1 MAVALIVGDFQAGI
15 TRAHAFARELVPTVA
30 ALVARAREEGALIV
44 FIRTSLRANGLDV
57 APGNS
62 VIAALAQ
69 PDYHEGQP
77 GTDLDPGL
85 GATDADAVVVKHRAS
100 AFTGTDLDL
109 ILRSQGVTSVV
120 VAGVATS
127 AMVAATVYEALDRD
141 YRVAV
146 VRDGCA
152 DPDPQ
157 VHGFFVDTVFPSR
170 GVDVVTADGWTAGLS
185 RERRRSG
192 AVQA

>member
-1 MAVALIVGDFQAGI
+1 MAIALIVGDFQAGI
-15 TRAHAFARELVPTVA
+15 TRAHAFARELVPTIA

-44 FIRTSLRANGLDV
+44 FIRTSLRPNGLDV
-57 APGNS
+57 APANA
-62 VIAALAQ
+62 VIAALHAQ
-69 PDYHEGQP
+69 PDYHEGSP

-109 ILRSQGVTSVV
+109 ILRARGVTSVV

-157 VHGFFVDTVFPSR
+157 VHRFFVDTVFPGR
-170 GVDVVTADGWTAGLS
+170 GVDVVTADGWSA
-185 RERRRSG
+185 RERGTSG